1 MKKLALLIVVL
12 ALASIPASAKSIIDS
27 SLPVN
32 GLNITCGSA
41 GFSVD
46 MNLLT
51 GEFKPSRN
59 SEYVITP
66 VLISEEGTDSVE
78 FSSVIV
84 AGRNLYYSHL
94 REHNAGSTPVYY
106 AGKQQEVAYSDKVP
120 FQPWMYNAGLKI
132 RSEQRGCCQTFVTE
146 YSDNLARTSR
156 VEYIPQ
162 FNYVQPVAEPVKEYD
177 ISGSAFVNF
186 RLNKTALDIDY
197 MTNRQ
202 ELSRITGTIDSIKGD
217 ADITITSIFIK
228 GFASPEGSY
237 SNNERLAKGRTETL
251 KTYVENLYRF
261 PKGFIT
267 SDYTAEDWEGLKTYV
282 EKSEIAN
289 RNAILEIIDSPLEPD
304 AKNSAIQQRFPTEY
318 AFLLENVYPTL
329 RHSDYVICY
338 TVRSYTSLDDILR
351 VFHSA
356 PQKLSKE
363 EFYRAAQSMEQGSTE
378 YNEVFETAVRMFP
391 DDEVCNLNA
400 ANSAMQSGN
409 LQAAARYL
417 EKAGDDASA
426 IYARGVLAALQKNY
440 SEAETYFAQ
449 AARLKVADA
458 PSALEMVKKM
468 KEVPESGIQII
479 ME

>member
-202 ELSRITGTIDSIKGD
+202 ELRKITASIDTVRMNSDATVNSIKL
-217 ADITITSIFIK
+217 T
-228 GFASPEGSY
+228 GFASPEGAY
-237 SNNERLAKGRTETL
+237 ANNERLAKGRTEAV
-251 KTYVENLYRF
+251 KEYVRKKYDFPANLYQ
-261 PKGFIT
+261 T
-267 SDYTAEDWEGLKTYV
+267 ASVAEDWDGLRDSVAASTL
-282 EKSEIAN
+282 AD
-289 RNAILEIIDSPLEPD
+289 RDAILALIDDKTIPVAVKNDRLRAAFPL
-304 AKNSAIQQRFPTEY
+304 AYSY
-318 AFLLENVYPTL
+318 LLGNVYPWL
-329 RHSDYVICY
+329 RHTNYDITFTIKEY
-338 TVRSYTSLDDILR
+338 DDIAEIMTVLSSNPGNLSLR
-351 VFHSA
+351 
-356 PQKLSKE
+356 
-363 EFYRAAQSMEQGSTE
+363 EFY
-378 YNEVFETAVRMFP
+378 
-391 DDEVCNLNA
+391 LA
-400 ANSAMQSGN
+400 ANSLTAGSPEYDDVWLTAVLMYPEDPLAN
-409 LQAAARYL
+409 INAAYAYINRGDL
-417 EKAGDDASA
+417 VSAERHLAKAGSGADAILAKGVLEAKKGNYESASA
-426 IYARGVLAALQKNY
+426 LIKEAQTKGHSKAAEAL
-440 SEAETYFAQ
+440 SEINRVSAKRDKVTYTF
-449 AARLKVADA
+449 
-458 PSALEMVKKM
+458 
-468 KEVPESGIQII
+468 
-479 ME
+479 